1 MAGWHTLKMLWQAG
15 ISTVLSKIEMDAL
28 HSDKPADGK
37 GIWLMEALH
46 DWSLGAHPIVAE
58 ERRAA

>member
-1 MAGWHTLKMLWQAG
+1 MLWQAG